1 MSWFGHNQKQNSPEL
16 DSVPA
21 NEKLI
26 AYLRDLSYEKH
37 PEYPKVK
44 ELLDGGADV
53 NAVTMD
59 ELGVEGITP
68 LIWVSQRKYPEIA
81 KLLIERGANVD
92 SKTSTRETP
101 LHVATENNEYS
112 IAQLLVTKGA
122 LVNEKNTKG
131 ETPLLIAS
139 RNKKGLGIVRLLLEN
154 GADIN
159 AADFHGWTP
168 LMFASKEH
176 NEDIIKFLAEHGASM
191 NARNRKGETAAKIA
205 TNHSNKVVDFL
216 HGTTGGYARMRRKHT
231 TRKAKRSKKAKKA
244 KRSTKSKSRRR

>member
-1 MSWFGHNQKQNSPEL
+1 MSWFGQKQNKNSPEL
-16 DSVPA
+16 ESVPA

-92 SKTSTRETP
+92 SKTSSRDTP

-176 NEDIIKFLAEHGASM
+176 NEDIIKFLAEHGAAM
-191 NARNRKGETAAKIA
+191 NTRNRKGETAAKIA
-205 TNHSNKVVDFL
+205 TQHSNKLVNYL
-216 HGTTGGYARMRRKHT
+216 HGNTGKGTTGGRSRMRRRHT
-231 TRKAKRSKKAKKA
+231 TRKAKKSKRA
-244 KRSTKSKSRRR
+244 TKSRRR